1 MNKEIIRETMLSL
14 EADDL
19 ESAREKYFEYV
30 ASAKLDRSEPI
41 DNDEQGHAEM
51 ASDLSEALDDTV
63 HDHAEKIDRLH
74 AIDFGP
80 KSSVEEGALVKLS
93 GRQFIIAVSTAQF
106 FCDGHDVIGISTMAP
121 IYAEMEGLH
130 HGESFEFKGRS
141 FVVEAVA

>member
-14 EADDL
+14 EADAL

-41 DNDEQGHAEM
+41 EDDEQAQAEM

-63 HDHAEKIDRLH
+63 HDHTEKIDKLH

-93 GRQFIIAVSTAQF
+93 GRQFIIAVSTGQF
-106 FCDGHDVIGISTMAP
+106 SCDSHDVMGISTMAP

-130 HGESFEFKGRS
+130 AGDSFEFKGRS
-141 FVVEAVA
+141 FVVEGVA